1 MIINSLNMDML
12 MPDDQI
18 EYEKQKEEERREK
31 LKSAMEEIICE
42 KFSNKDLCEIQ
53 RYKKEIFDYLVRN
66 GNLDLTDNTSKLE
79 IFIKI
84 CYRILSKKDVS
95 LNEYVLLQ
103 SLSRT
108 SKNEVAEKIQR
119 QYKEAKDIVIS
130 VATEKCIEQGE
141 TTLDDDSINKAID
154 ELIEQYKT
162 GNLDEIGFGAIYEKY
177 KDESNRVKAL
187 ICKSLGFASF
197 EELEGNNSLTN
208 AISTIIY
215 LESNTDLGLD
225 SHLRDTKLQLQKVK

>member
-1 MIINSLNMDML
+1 MIIQSLNMDML

-18 EYEKQKEEERREK
+18 EYEKQKEEERRKK
-31 LKSAMEEIICE
+31 LKSEMEEIICE
-42 KFSNKDLCEIQ
+42 KFSDKDLSEIQ
-53 RYKKEIFDYLVRN
+53 HYKKEIFDYLVLN

-79 IFIKI
+79 IFIKT

-108 SKNEVAEKIQR
+108 SKNEVAEEIQR

-141 TTLDDDSINKAID
+141 TTLDDDSINKTVD
-154 ELIEQYKT
+154 ELVEQYKT
-162 GNLDEIGFGAIYEKY
+162 GNLDEIGFNAVYEKY
-177 KDESNRVKAL
+177 KDESNEVKAL
-187 ICKSLGFASF
+187 ICKSLGFTSF
-197 EELEGNNSLTN
+197 EELESNNSLTN
-208 AISTIIY
+208 AIATIIY
-215 LESNTDLGLD
+215 LESNTDLGLN
-225 SHLRDTKLQLQKVK
+225 SHLRDTKLKLQKVK